1 MIDEKKL
8 AKAAMS
14 DEELDNV
21 SGGNVGQTV
30 ADSQLLY
37 EHGLVNEYHGKT
49 HTFFNWKSASAEVDA
64 GWAKAGIT
72 CVTKFGFFRESNKYF
87 KDGKEI
93 TRDEAYA
100 HVKANFQKT
109 RTADV

>member
-37 EHGLVNEYHGKT
+37 EHGLVNEYHGNT

-72 CVTKFGFFRESNKYF
+72 CVTKFGVFGESNEYF
-87 KDGKEI
+87 MGGKEI
-93 TRDEAYA
+93 THDEAVA
-100 HVKANFQKT
+100 HVKANFSKI
-109 RTADV
+109 RDCDA